1 MNTSQKIAVI
11 GGTGKSGKYLVN
23 TLIAQGYSI
32 KVLVR
37 NPERAI
43 GFHPLAETII
53 GDVRDPQ
60 ALKGLISGC
69 GAIVSTLGMG
79 VPASEPTI
87 FSQATTNI
95 IEVMKECN
103 VRRYIVVTGLNV
115 DTPFDAKGPKAK
127 AATDWMHAN
136 YPRSTADRQ
145 LEYDLLC
152 HSNIDWTMVR
162 VPLIEQTDERG
173 MVSISLTDCAGEKI
187 SATDLAFFLVG
198 QLTDTAYL
206 KAAPFIANG

>member
-1 MNTSQKIAVI
+1 MDATQKIAVV
-11 GGTGKSGKYLVN
+11 GGTGKSGKYLIN
-23 TLIAQGYSI
+23 TLLAQGNSI

-37 NPERAI
+37 NPERTI

-53 GDVRDPQ
+53 GDVRDRQ
-60 ALKGLISGC
+60 ALKGLMTGC

-87 FSQATTNI
+87 FSQATANI

-103 VRRYIVVTGLNV
+103 VQRYIVVTGLNV
-115 DTPFDAKGPKAK
+115 DTPFDAKGPKVK
-127 AATDWMHAN
+127 AATNWMYAN

-152 HSNIDWTMVR
+152 KSNIDWTMVR

-173 MVSISLTDCAGEKI
+173 TVSKSLFDCPGDKI

-198 QLTDTAYL
+198 QLTDAVYL
-206 KAAPFIANG
+206 KAAPFIANV